1 VRRIVAVSSDPEVAH
16 AIDAALSSIG
26 IVAPLTVVDPTVV
39 ADLYVIDV
47 AGDPG
52 PDPGV
57 TCPVIA
63 IVPRG
68 ELAAAVAVLQAW
80 ERVAGVAV
88 AGELGGLA
96 ALATRILDEATGL
109 ATLVP
114 PNTEIRSRVVADFD
128 GKLACMAEVAAFADA
143 AGVTRNREAI
153 EQCLDEML
161 MNALYDAPVD
171 ARGKRV
177 FAGVPTKD
185 RITWRTGE
193 TVTVQYACDGKRFA
207 LAVRDAFGT
216 LERRTVVGYLNK
228 SLHDP
233 DRAVD
238 RKVSGAGLGLYLMVT
253 SSTQVHF
260 HVVPGVATEVA
271 CVFDLQARKLE
282 LEQLACVIAPVPADR
297 AATTTHRVPTPAR
310 RRRTLVR
317 AVAGFAAVAVIALA
331 IVFVP
336 PLFST
341 PPTARL
347 AFTTIP
353 PGAAI
358 ELDGRSL
365 GIADG
370 TLAVADLAIDR
381 SYAVVARLDG
391 YEDKRVS
398 VEPHAGANAITI
410 ALAARPR
417 LELDS
422 QPSSATVEIDRKPM
436 GSTPLVLT
444 TLAAGSTVTI
454 VFARAGYRP
463 ATARLL
469 VPAAGEVKRHVQPLE
484 RSEDLVAVRFVSTP
498 PGAEVVRTGQA
509 PTTDRTY
516 TPAEL
521 FVEVDKLHRFTLTM
535 PRHIPVLI
543 EPFTVS
549 RGTTGLE
556 KQGTLV
562 PGFTLRL
569 EGTGKATVARV
580 PHCGELALPAD
591 CVLAPGTYVVER
603 GTDKRAVTIEDADL
617 VLKL

>member
-1 VRRIVAVSSDPEVAH
+1 MRRIVAVSSDPAVAG
-16 AIDAALSSIG
+16 ALQRIG
-26 IVAPLTVVDPTVV
+26 IVEDDPAVT
-39 ADLYVIDV
+39 ADLLVIDV
-47 AGDPG
+47 TGEPG

-68 ELAAAVAVLQAW
+68 ELATAVAVLQAW

-88 AGELGGLA
+88 AGDLVGLT
-96 ALATRILDEATGL
+96 ALATQILDGVTGL
-109 ATLVP
+109 ARLVAP
-114 PNTEIRSRVVADFD
+114 GTEIQSRLVADYD
-128 GKLACMAEVAAFADA
+128 DKIACMAEIAAFADA

-171 ARGKRV
+171 TRGKRV
-177 FAGVPTKD
+177 FAGIPTKE
-185 RITWRTGE
+185 RITWRTE
-193 TVTVQYACDGKRFA
+193 QTVTVEYACDGKRFA
-207 LAVRDAFGT
+207 IAVRDAFGT
-216 LERRTVVGYLNK
+216 LERRTVAGYLNK
-228 SLHDP
+228 SIHEP
-233 DRAVD
+233 ERAVD
-238 RKVSGAGLGLYLMVT
+238 RKVSGAGLGLYLMVS

-271 CVFDLQARKLE
+271 CTFDLDARKLE
-282 LEQLACVIAPVPADR
+282 LEQLGCFVASVPANR
-297 AATTTHRVPTPAR
+297 AATTTRRVATPAR
-310 RRRTLVR
+310 RKRTLIR
-317 AVAGFAAVAVIALA
+317 AAAGLAAVAVVALA
-331 IVFVP
+331 IVIVP
-336 PLFST
+336 PLFAT

-370 TLAVADLAIDR
+370 TLAATDLAIDR
-381 SYAVVARLDG
+381 GYTVVARLDG
-391 YEDKRVS
+391 YEDKRVG
-398 VEPHAGANAITI
+398 VTPHAGGNTVTI

-436 GSTPLVLT
+436 GSTPLVVT
-444 TLAAGSTVTI
+444 SLAAGSTVTI

-463 ATARLL
+463 ATTRVQ
-469 VPAAGEVKRHVQPLE
+469 VPPAGEVKRYVQPLE
-484 RSEDLVAVRFVSTP
+484 PSEELVAVRFVSTP

-516 TPAEL
+516 TPASV
-521 FVEVDKLHRFTLTM
+521 FVEAGQPHRFTLTM
-535 PRHIPVLI
+535 PKHVPVLL
-543 EPFTVS
+543 EPFTVT
-549 RGTTGLE
+549 RGQTGFE
-556 KQGTLV
+556 QRGTLV

-569 EGTGKATVARV
+569 EGTGKATVARA
-580 PHCGELALPAD
+580 PHCIDLALPAD
-591 CVLAPGTYVVER
+591 CVLAPGAYVVER
-603 GTDKRAVTIEDADL
+603 GADKRAVTVEDRDL